1 MLQRHVRGWRSSA
14 TVSSPLATACSA
26 HFRAAAWNP
35 VRQPFEQNRWGF
47 PPCRGVNGLSHQR
60 QFILSSLKRPFKASE
75 NSGLLRRH
83 RARPPETPLHQT
95 KRTGNRPPSNSHRLT
110 GRHPSLERSY
120 TLGVWWCQIAR
131 RCRGLLQLSHG
142 EVGKTTRSMPRLRE
156 PGLYTCGDRCLLP
169 KQELGREGLQR

>member
-47 PPCRGVNGLSHQR
+47 PLCRGVNGLSHQR

-75 NSGLLRRH
+75 NSGLLRH
-83 RARPPETPLHQT
+83 HPARPPEIP
-95 KRTGNRPPSNSHRLT
+95 
-110 GRHPSLERSY
+110 SY